1 MNRRLFTLT
10 TAWVLAAGA
19 VGVPRARA
27 GTKPA
32 ASIPAADVIQ
42 PADLAAQLKNPA
54 LPKPVVLHVGFRK
67 LYQQAHIPGSDYA
80 GPGGDED
87 GLKTLAE
94 RVAKLPKDGLIVIY
108 CGCCPWSRCPNIA
121 AAYDKLHDMGFTQ
134 VRALYIADNFGADWV
149 DKGYA
154 AVTSP

>member
-19 VGVPRARA
+19 VGVPRARS

-32 ASIPAADVIQ
+32 ASIPAADVMQ